1 MKEYTSFYVLKNGQA
16 VSKRKGI
23 IRLEKLGGKKAL
35 CFTENDSLGDS
46 LATKGNAAVHTVAE
60 KPGETFAAVTI
71 AAGKAVV
78 KGTIEKITNTH
89 LGRDRSGNPYGQV
102 LSDTFKKYDE
112 QFSRH
117 LPSAIIYLQDIVKIK
132 KQDYRL
138 LLDVRGGIQYSLIDH
153 GFSFSNTKVDELYA
167 ELLTELGWK

>member
-1 MKEYTSFYVLKNGQA
+1 MEEYTAFHVLKNGQL

-23 IRLEKLGGKKAL
+23 IRLEKLGGKKTL
-35 CFTENDSLGDS
+35 CFTENDSLGDI
-46 LATKGNAAVHTVAE
+46 LATKGNAAMHTVAE
-60 KPGETFAAVTI
+60 KPGETVAAATI
-71 AAGKAVV
+71 AAGKAIV

-117 LPSAIIYLQDIVKIK
+117 LPSVIIHLQDIVKIQ

-138 LLDVRGGIQYSLIDH
+138 LLDVRGGTQYSLNYC
-153 GFSFSNTKVDELYA
+153 GFSFSNAKVDELYA